1 MKAFCRGFSE
11 RTLRGIGRQEPG
23 RCRLESDVDR
33 IVGRFGLQESK
44 FAEMPMESGFKLE
57 PKDLEEE
64 PTQEMITLYRSIIG
78 SIGYCCIALR
88 CDCMYVFS
96 ILNRYLGEAVLK
108 TD

>member
-1 MKAFCRGFSE
+1 M
-11 RTLRGIGRQEPG
+11 
-23 RCRLESDVDR
+23 ESDVDR